1 MINKFRGANRF
12 LSNFFETDVTWEGL
26 TYPSSEAAFQA
37 AKTLD
42 LEERKRFCTMPPTQ
56 AKREGY
62 KVKLRNDW
70 EEVKIRVMYEI
81 ALAKFSQN
89 EFLKQ
94 KLLATG
100 NEWLE
105 EGNTWGDK
113 TWGTVN
119 GVGNNYLGKVLMA
132 VRSVLAI
139 GEAIEKGE
147 LDPAN
152 FDADKWREEHKPIR

>member
-42 LEERKRFCTMPPTQ
+42 LEERKRFCIMPPTQ

-62 KVKLRNDW
+62 RVKLRNDW

-81 ALAKFSQN
+81 VLAKFSQN

-119 GVGNNYLGKVLMA
+119 GVGNNYLGKILMA

-152 FDADKWREEHKPIR
+152 FDADKWREEHKPVR

>member
-1 MINKFRGANRF
+1 MINKFRGTNRF

-42 LEERKRFCTMPPTQ
+42 QEERKRFCTMPPTQ

-62 KVKLRNDW
+62 RVKLRNDW
-70 EEVKIRVMYEI
+70 EEVKVQLMYEI
-81 ALAKFSQN
+81 VLAKFTQN

-94 KLLATG
+94 KLISTG

-132 VRSVLAI
+132 VRSVLI
-139 GEAIEKGE
+139 LEEEVLRGEVD
-147 LDPAN
+147 LNN
-152 FDADKWREEHKPIR
+152 FDKEKWREEHKPVR